1 MFSALR
7 SILRPEIAAVST
19 LMLMLTLIA
28 LTLVALVLR
37 RSGDSAE
44 EVAEDLRRRV
54 VHLTPT
60 EEDRLRVFTA
70 AQLAR
75 ATLASNTSSSST

>member
-1 MFSALR
+1 VYVFSALR

-44 EVAEDLRRRV
+44 EVAK
-54 VHLTPT
+54 TIT
-60 EEDRLRVFTA
+60 GA
-70 AQLAR
+70 G
-75 ATLASNTSSSST
+75 